1 MFGSKSCKERKKN
14 KKYDFFF
21 HVCFQYKKYKNKILE
36 RMIQNDSK
44 WKVKYMEG

>member
-1 MFGSKSCKERKKN
+1 MFGSKSCKERKK
-14 KKYDFFF
+14 KLRIMIFFF

-44 WKVKYMEG
+44 